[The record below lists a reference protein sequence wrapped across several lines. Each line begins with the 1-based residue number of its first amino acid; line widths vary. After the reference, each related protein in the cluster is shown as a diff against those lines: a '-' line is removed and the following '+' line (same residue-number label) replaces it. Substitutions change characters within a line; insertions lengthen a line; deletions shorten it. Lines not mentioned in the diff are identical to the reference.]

1 MQGEL
6 VEYIE
11 WFFNK
16 RQKFVKSTKVCV
28 GFHVLKA
35 INSGEVSRC
44 NEVFHMCTC
53 MIYEITIHKKGPC

>member
-44 NEVFHMCTC
+44 NEVFHMLISADCFGGV
-53 MIYEITIHKKGPC
+53 KA